1 MRTPGNL
8 YITRVTENCYFYRRT
23 PQNNV
28 AVFFYNNRS
37 SQHFFGDRC
46 CEGERQVFFRIENVQ
61 TTKET
66 SQETTDFHIL
76 KITTP
81 EETTPS
87 DFSPSIWLPILL
99 GTLGFLF
106 LLAFILI
113 IRMCCKRSKRCKR
126 ERRGISDATVVKM
139 NNTPEYS
146 TIEKTNDS
154 LNDGQ
159 VWVNFQRNSSY
170 NQEKTHSDSKQKLY
184 DGEEGLYNSLFEK
197 QEAPVENCDTL
208 YNHMCEF
215 EFAYND
221 FHFTEECTR
230 EMENAEYSCI
240 EIERR

>member
-1 MRTPGNL
+1 MG
-8 YITRVTENCYFYRRT
+8 
-23 PQNNV
+23 
-28 AVFFYNNRS
+28 
-37 SQHFFGDRC
+37 
-46 CEGERQVFFRIENVQ
+46 
-61 TTKET
+61 
-66 SQETTDFHIL
+66 SQEKSFKLHIHDVDD
-76 KITTP
+76 KMM
-81 EETTPS
+81 
-87 DFSPSIWLPILL
+87 F
-99 GTLGFLF
+99 FLHVMLF
-106 LLAFILI
+106 YYSFIL
-113 IRMCCKRSKRCKR
+113 SLQ
-126 ERRGISDATVVKM
+126 

-170 NQEKTHSDSKQKLY
+170 IQEKTHSDSKQKLY

>member
-1 MRTPGNL
+1 MG
-8 YITRVTENCYFYRRT
+8 
-23 PQNNV
+23 
-28 AVFFYNNRS
+28 
-37 SQHFFGDRC
+37 
-46 CEGERQVFFRIENVQ
+46 
-61 TTKET
+61 
-66 SQETTDFHIL
+66 SQEKSFKLHIHDVDD
-76 KITTP
+76 KMM
-81 EETTPS
+81 
-87 DFSPSIWLPILL
+87 F
-99 GTLGFLF
+99 FLHVMLF
-106 LLAFILI
+106 YHSFI
-113 IRMCCKRSKRCKR
+113 
-126 ERRGISDATVVKM
+126 ISLQ

-146 TIEKTNDS
+146 TVEKTNDS
-154 LNDGQ
+154 LNGGQ

-197 QEAPVENCDTL
+197 QEATVKNCDTL